1 MSTSLRD
8 KIISKS
14 IEKSLEQI
22 SENKTILNI
31 IIREEIEKLKLI
43 RLELKQLK
51 EKLIEEFNSKKKN
64 KFKIIDLI
72 YDDIKKKLYQD
83 YLKEIKYDKLKEEIE
98 YSYEFSANNIYKH
111 IASKSRLHVRKRGR

>member
-1 MSTSLRD
+1 MSASLRD

-43 RLELKQLK
+43 RLELKQLE
-51 EKLIEEFNSKKKN
+51 EKLVEEFDSKKKN

-72 YDDIKKKLYQD
+72 YGDIKKKLYQD
-83 YLKEIKYDKLKEEIE
+83 YLKEIKYDKLKEDIE
-98 YSYEFSANNIYKH
+98 YSYEYSAYKIYEH
-111 IASKSRLHVRKRGR
+111 IVSKSRVHVRKRGR

>member
-14 IEKSLEQI
+14 IDKSLEQI

-43 RLELKQLK
+43 RSELKQLK

-98 YSYEFSANNIYKH
+98 YSYEYSANNIYGY

>member
-1 MSTSLRD
+1 MSASLRD

-43 RLELKQLK
+43 RLELKQIK

-72 YDDIKKKLYQD
+72 YDDIKKKLYKD
-83 YLKEIKYDKLKEEIE
+83 YLKEIKYDKLKENIE
-98 YSYEFSANNIYKH
+98 YSYEYSAYKIYEH